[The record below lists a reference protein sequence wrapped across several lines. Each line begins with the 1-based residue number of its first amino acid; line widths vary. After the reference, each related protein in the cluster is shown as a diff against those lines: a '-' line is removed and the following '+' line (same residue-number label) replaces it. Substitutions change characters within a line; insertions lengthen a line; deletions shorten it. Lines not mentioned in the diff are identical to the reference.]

1 MFNDIQSIFL
11 KTIKRSG
18 LGKRVEEAQV
28 METFNKVIDQLLP
41 GDLRD
46 KVRPMYFSYGNLT
59 IASLSPFATD
69 EIKAKE
75 AEIKKIINQ
84 ELAGFVVRKFTY
96 LT

>member
-28 METFNKVIDQLLP
+28 LESFNKVIDQLLP

-46 KVRPMYFSYGNLT
+46 KVRPMY
-59 IASLSPFATD
+59 LSSFATD

-75 AEIKKIINQ
+75 SEIIKIINQ
-84 ELAGFVVRKFTY
+84 ELAGFVVKKFIY

>member
-28 METFNKVIDQLLP
+28 LESFNKVIDQLLP

-46 KVRPMYFSYGNLT
+46 KVRPMYFNQGSLAV
-59 IASLSPFATD
+59 ASLSSFATD

-75 AEIKKIINQ
+75 SEIIKIINQ
-84 ELAGFVVRKFTY
+84 ELAGFVVKKFIY